1 MQHQMLKS
9 RSAVL
14 LARRSYPSK
23 RARPVHVRRYSGNPR
38 LQERE
43 ADDVDL
49 VIVGAGP
56 AGLAAAIRFKQLD
69 TENSKRVVVLEK
81 AGDIGAHTLS
91 GAVLEPRALDEL
103 LPYWRED
110 VPAHTTLVTKDEMKY
125 LFKGGMSVSLPEP
138 PQMHNALKNY
148 VVSLSNVVKWLGE
161 KAEELEVEIYPG
173 FSVNEL
179 LKDEKGRILGVAT
192 TDQGVDKQGEA
203 KATFERGMEFR
214 APVTLLA
221 EGCHGNLS
229 KSVIREF
236 DLRAKAGAGP
246 QTYGIGLKEVWE
258 IDPKKFESGRV
269 AHTIGFP
276 LTSSVYGGGFMYHF
290 GENLVSLGLVVGLDY
305 ANPYISPYEEFQNM
319 KTHPFYKSILEGGKC
334 IAYGARALNEGGYQ
348 SIPHLEF
355 PGGGLI
361 GCCAGF
367 LNVPKIKGTHTAMK
381 TGMIAA
387 ELVSANGNLEGYD
400 KQVRESWVGQEL
412 YSVRNVRPSFNSPF
426 KMLGGLAYSGLDTF
440 LLRGRTPWTFHH
452 KHSDAEATKPAAN
465 FSPIEYPKKDNVLTF
480 DLLTNVSRTG
490 TYHDDNEMVHLR
502 VPDQNTDNHAK
513 KAWLTFKGIEQRFCP
528 AGVYE
533 YLPDAKVDGT
543 DIPKFRINS
552 QNCIHCKTCDI
563 KVPTQDI
570 TWTCPEGGGGPKY
583 TVT

>member
-1 MQHQMLKS
+1 MLKF
-9 RSAVL
+9 RSVL
-14 LARRSYPSK
+14 LLAKQRCFSRRPWPS
-23 RARPVHVRRYSGNPR
+23 RARFYSEDPR
-38 LQERE
+38 LQARE
-43 ADDVDL
+43 ADEVDL

-69 TENSKRVVVLEK
+69 TDGSKRVVVLEK
-81 AGDIGAHTLS
+81 AGDLGAHTLS

-103 LPYWRED
+103 LPEWRED
-110 VPAHTTLVTKDEMKY
+110 MPAHTTLVTKDEMKY
-125 LFKGGMSVSLPEP
+125 LWKGGMATTLPEP
-138 PQMHNALKNY
+138 PQMLNANKNY

-161 KAEELEVEIYPG
+161 KAAELDVEIYPG

-179 LKDEKGRILGVAT
+179 LKDEKGHIVGVAT
-192 TDQGVDKQGEA
+192 ADQGVDKQGEP

-214 APVTLLA
+214 APVTLLG
-221 EGCHGNLS
+221 EGCHGSLS
-229 KSVIREF
+229 KRTIREF
-236 DLRAKAGAGP
+236 DLRTKAGADL

-258 IDPKKFESGRV
+258 VDPAKFHSGRV
-269 AHTIGFP
+269 AHTMGFP
-276 LTSSVYGGGFMYHF
+276 LTSGVYGGGFMYHF

-305 ANPYISPYEEFQNM
+305 SNPFISPYEEFQKM
-319 KTHPFYKSILEGGKC
+319 KTHPFYKSVLEGGNC

-361 GCCAGF
+361 GCSAGF
-367 LNVPKIKGTHTAMK
+367 VNVPKIKGTHTAMK

-412 YSVRNVRPSFNSPF
+412 YTVRNVRPSFNSPL
-426 KMLGGLAYSGLDTF
+426 KMLGGLAYSGLDT
-440 LLRGRTPWTFHH
+440 LILKGRTPWTFHH

-465 FSPIEYPKKDNVLTF
+465 FSPIEYPKKDNVITF

-490 TYHDDNEMVHLR
+490 TYHDENEMVHLR
-502 VPDQNTDNHAK
+502 VPDQNTDEHALK
-513 KAWLTFKGIEQRFCP
+513 SWPTFKGVEQRFCP

-533 YLPDAKVDGT
+533 YLPDAKVEGT

-583 TVT
+583 TIT